1 MTQTAETVTAG
12 GTLNS
17 ADPAPYLALFSR
29 WNAELI
35 DFYLGCLQQYSLIP
49 FRVFDFRSV
58 ESMMQAQTDFC
69 RQVAEDCKAE
79 AKKLAEI
86 ADEELGESSSSPETT
101 YEAQLL
107 KAQEDARQ
115 IIRLAEQQAE
125 RIIADAEKEAAQ
137 RRQTNA
143 GLQAEGDSAAA

>member
-1 MTQTAETVTAG
+1 MTQTAETMTAT
-12 GTLNS
+12 GTVNS
-17 ADPAPYLALFSR
+17 SDPAPYLALFSR

-79 AKKLAEI
+79 AEKLAEI
-86 ADEELGESSSSPETT
+86 ADEELGEPSPETT
-101 YEAQLL
+101 YEAHLL

-143 GLQAEGDSAAA
+143 EVPAEGDSAAA